1 MGKRIYAIH
10 NAFNLISFLKK
21 KRPRK
26 EKQGDS
32 EAFLNDYES
41 DALKISS
48 HHFPPQ
54 KLLYMIKIFV

>member
-1 MGKRIYAIH
+1 MPYTMHLIYLFI
-10 NAFNLISFLKK
+10 FF

-41 DALKISS
+41 DALKINS

>member
-10 NAFNLISFLKK
+10 NAFNLIFFFL

-41 DALKISS
+41 DALKINS

>member
-1 MGKRIYAIH
+1 MPYTMH
-10 NAFNLISFLKK
+10 LIFKN
-21 KRPRK
+21 RPRK

-41 DALKISS
+41 DALKMNS

-54 KLLYMIKIFV
+54 NLLYMIEIFV